1 MPIRCGLCNGLRQG
15 QDIAAS
21 PAMTGSNRLCHAA
34 FSPRPLASITRSS
47 LFKELIPTR
56 FNSDCFPL
64 RTLAQPHFLFIL
76 FAICHDANYIPLPAC
91 VTFALFLKD
100 SRSEF
105 VVQCK
110 EWTLSRSMLRKF
122 SQGDGALKA
131 VVQAFLRSR
140 LNKKKI
146 VATAMIAGPSARF
159 RDIRPMV
166 K

>member
-1 MPIRCGLCNGLRQG
+1 MQRTSAGSGHRRFAGDDRFQPALPCGLFAAPSGFHNSILSFQRTNSYPFKQRLR
-15 QDIAAS
+15 
-21 PAMTGSNRLCHAA
+21 PV
-34 FSPRPLASITRSS
+34 
-47 LFKELIPTR
+47 
-56 FNSDCFPL
+56 
-64 RTLAQPHFLFIL
+64 RTIAQPHFLFIL

-91 VTFALFLKD
+91 VTFVLFLKD

-122 SQGDGALKA
+122 SQGDGAPKA

-140 LNKKKI
+140 LSKKRI